1 MDFDPEVALNY
12 ARSIARPRKVGS
24 GEEVVVA
31 NELVDRLTRSGWQVE
46 RQPFEFSTA
55 SNVVLSLGIALGLLS
70 ISAILL
76 LRDRLPIVTAAV
88 AVLILC
94 SIALAGPIS
103 RSIATYAVRIVGQ
116 PMSKLATIVLNRVG
130 TRYAAANLIATLPD
144 NVDSTLPHLY
154 LMAHYDSKSQYM
166 PLAIRIG
173 LFVIAVPSSLLV
185 ALLALLNLSLP
196 IMTVLGVI
204 ALLAGLPLLFLD
216 VGNNSPGAID
226 NASGVGLVLHLAEC
240 LSQSSDWRD
249 RLCMSIVFTSAE
261 EEHLQRESQAG
272 LYILNFD
279 GVGVDGEL
287 QWVGAAST
295 RLAEL
300 ILQSSQELH
309 LQIRR
314 FRLIGALFDHVPLAR
329 RGFDAVS
336 LIAVGRASRSVHRP
350 ADAIGQLHARG
361 FDQAGRV
368 TLNLIERLSSRRV
381 G

>member
-1 MDFDPEVALNY
+1 MDFDPEAALNY

-24 GEEVVVA
+24 GEEAVVA
-31 NELVDRLTRSGWQVE
+31 HELVNRLTRFGWQVE

-55 SNVVLSLGIALGLLS
+55 SNVVLSLGIALNLLS
-70 ISAILL
+70 IVAILL
-76 LRDRLPIVTAAV
+76 LRDRLPIATAV
-88 AVLILC
+88 FAVLILF
-94 SIALAGPIS
+94 SIAFSGPIS
-103 RSIATYAVRIVGQ
+103 RSISTCAVRTNGQ
-116 PMSKLATIVLNRVG
+116 PDSRLAAFVTNRVG
-130 TRYAAANLIATLPD
+130 TRYATTNLIATLPD
-144 NVDSTLPHLY
+144 KDDLTLPHLY

-261 EEHLQRESQAG
+261 ELSLMGAVAFMRAEEEHLQRESQAG

-336 LIAVGRASRSVHRP
+336 LSQSV
-350 ADAIGQLHARG
+350 AR
-361 FDQAGRV
+361 AGRC
-368 TLNLIERLSSRRV
+368 TGPLMQSGNYTRAASIKPA